1 MRRLQKIMSKI
12 FTHNWVDLPK
22 LKQINTDDGRR
33 YAVSEKIKYPSITTV
48 LSKTKDLTHLKEW
61 RKRVGEE
68 HANKVTAAATT
79 RGTSMH
85 KLCEN
90 YLLNEALDDLG
101 STSGELLFR
110 GIRPFLDR
118 ISNVRALES
127 GLFSHKLH
135 VAGTVDCVADYDGE
149 LTIIDFKTSKSV
161 KRESYVHDYFMQG
174 CFYFTSFYEL
184 TGMLPKQILVLI
196 SVQDGSVQEFFV
208 KGKDIIYW
216 TEQLRERINQY
227 ESSQA

>member
-1 MRRLQKIMSKI
+1 MMLKKFNHS
-12 FTHNWVDLPK
+12 WVDLPK
-22 LKQINTDDGRR
+22 LKQINTEEGRR

-48 LSKTKDLTHLKEW
+48 LSQTKDLTALKEW

-68 HANKVTAAATT
+68 HANKVTKAATT

-110 GIRPFLDR
+110 GIRPYLDR
-118 ISNVRALES
+118 IDNVRALES

-161 KRESYVHDYFMQG
+161 KRESYLQDYYMQG

-184 TGMLPKQILVLI
+184 TGMLPKQILILI
-196 SVQDGSVQEFFV
+196 SVQDGSVQECFV
-208 KGKDIIYW
+208 KGKDIINW
-216 TEQLRERINQY
+216 TEQLRERIKEY
-227 ESSQA
+227 ESSQTI

>member
-1 MRRLQKIMSKI
+1 MMLKKFKHS
-12 FTHNWVDLPK
+12 WVELPK
-22 LKQINTDDGRR
+22 LRQINTEEGRR

-48 LSKTKDLTHLKEW
+48 LSQTKDLTHLKEW

-68 HANKVTAAATT
+68 HANKVTKAATT

-110 GIRPFLDR
+110 GIRSYLDR
-118 ISNVRALES
+118 IDNVRALES
-127 GLFSHKLH
+127 GLFSNKLH

-149 LTIIDFKTSKSV
+149 LTIIDFKTSKSP
-161 KRESYVHDYFMQG
+161 KQESYLQDYYMQG
-174 CFYFTSFYEL
+174 CFYFTAFYEL

-196 SVQDGSVQEFFV
+196 SVQDGSVQECFI
-208 KGKDIIYW
+208 KGKNIIHW
-216 TEQLRERINQY
+216 TEQLKERIKQY
-227 ESSQA
+227 ESSQTI

>member
-1 MRRLQKIMSKI
+1 MMLKKFNHS
-12 FTHNWVDLPK
+12 WVDLPK
-22 LKQINTDDGRR
+22 LKQINTEEGRR
-33 YAVSEKIKYPSITTV
+33 YAVNEEVKYPSITTV
-48 LSKTKDLTHLKEW
+48 LGKTKDTTALKEW

-68 HANKVTAAATT
+68 YANKVTKAATT

-118 ISNVRALES
+118 IDNVRALES

-149 LTIIDFKTSKSV
+149 LTIIDFKTAKSP
-161 KRESYVHDYFMQG
+161 KRESYIHDYYMQG
-174 CFYFTSFYEL
+174 CFYYTSFYEL

-196 SVQDGSVQEFFV
+196 SVQDGSVQEWFV
-208 KGKDIIYW
+208 KGKDIIHW
-216 TEQLRERINQY
+216 TEQLRERIKEY
-227 ESSQA
+227 ESSQAI